1 MAANYWES
9 TQRRYWEFTKE
20 QLADVRQRK
29 QDEERSLVQ
38 LYPLPEWRHLF
49 IFFNTHLTRLAKRMQ
64 VRQQALATAQVY
76 LKRFYCKVEIRRT
89 NPYLAM
95 ATALYLA
102 CKTEECPQH
111 IRQVVQEAKVLWPD
125 THCLEIARLGECE
138 FYMISE
144 LSSQLIVH
152 APYRTLNTL
161 QLELS
166 LTAEEFIQAWTV
178 VNDHYMT
185 DLPLLYPPHV
195 IAVAAVVWV
204 LVLQAPTAA
213 AAAASSAN
221 NGAVGI
227 NNNAN
232 TISSAGHTNINSAGS
247 QLGIGMGGNGSAM
260 TPGSLNAYN
269 LNTMGAYNNINTM
282 GSLNMNMGMAMNM
295 GGLNMG
301 MGGMNMSMNMNMG
314 SMGMG
319 SMGIGGIGSN
329 SQGGGAPSF
338 GGTQSSLPPPPPL
351 HMSLSSLSGQ
361 GANNTPGGS
370 GTPGGAGGPG
380 TPGMGGA
387 AGTPTTAGGAGYLG
401 LNAAAGGS
409 AMAMVQANARAVVSA
424 AIQNQGTPTGSQGSA
439 GGSNVTHSG
448 AGGGGNTAGTP
459 TEEAPPAD
467 GGRAATLQWLFRWLT
482 DSGLDLEATIDC
494 TQELISFYMA
504 GEEYSEKQTREQVN
518 RFIKARGLDR

>member
-1 MAANYWES
+1 MAASYWDS

-20 QLADVRQRK
+20 QLADLRQRK

-38 LYPLPEWRHLF
+38 VYPLPEWRHLF

-89 NPYLAM
+89 NPYLTM
-95 ATALYLA
+95 TTALYLA

-111 IRQVVQEAKVLWPD
+111 IRQVVQEAKMLWPD
-125 THCLEIARLGECE
+125 THCLDIPRLGECE

-178 VNDHYMT
+178 T
-185 DLPLLYPPHV
+185 
-195 IAVAAVVWV
+195 
-204 LVLQAPTAA
+204 
-213 AAAASSAN
+213 
-221 NGAVGI
+221 
-227 NNNAN
+227 
-232 TISSAGHTNINSAGS
+232 
-247 QLGIGMGGNGSAM
+247 
-260 TPGSLNAYN
+260 
-269 LNTMGAYNNINTM
+269 
-282 GSLNMNMGMAMNM
+282 
-295 GGLNMG
+295 
-301 MGGMNMSMNMNMG
+301 
-314 SMGMG
+314 
-319 SMGIGGIGSN
+319 
-329 SQGGGAPSF
+329 GGAPGI
-338 GGTQSSLPPPPPL
+338 GGTQSSLPPPPSL

-361 GANNTPGGS
+361 GSNNTPGGS

-380 TPGMGGA
+380 TPGIGGA
-387 AGTPTTAGGAGYLG
+387 AGTPTTAGSAGYPG
-401 LNAAAGGS
+401 MSAGAGGS

-439 GGSNVTHSG
+439 GGSNALNSG
-448 AGGGGNTAGTP
+448 AGGGNTAGTP

-467 GGRAATLQWLFRWLT
+467 GGRGATLQWLFRWLT

-494 TQELISFYMA
+494 TQEMISFYMA